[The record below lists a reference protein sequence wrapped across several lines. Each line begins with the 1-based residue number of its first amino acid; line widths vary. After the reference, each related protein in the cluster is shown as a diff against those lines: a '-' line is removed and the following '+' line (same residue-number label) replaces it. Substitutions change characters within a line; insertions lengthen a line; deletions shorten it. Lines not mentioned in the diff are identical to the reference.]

1 MKEPTIGVW
10 LTQAVV
16 FVLALCVQVV
26 GFLNLFFSFSVW
38 SALLKGF
45 EHEGRE
51 KRWSIKKKKGKTN
64 GLVAPCVPKVFSVV
78 LKVFSV
84 VLKVF
89 NVVCSGMFLG
99 TIVYARSILLMR
111 TKV

>member
-1 MKEPTIGVW
+1 M
-10 LTQAVV
+10 
-16 FVLALCVQVV
+16 QVV

-45 EHEGRE
+45 QHEGRE

-78 LKVFSV
+78 LKVF
-84 VLKVF
+84 